1 MRKSKLQIIV
11 SEAMYRS
18 IIAFIKPG
26 CIHRFSG
33 DLEVFDNLLSLT
45 NFISQKT
52 SEIYDKVQ
60 KLKKGEIT
68 LNEIELTKTVY
79 EISKD
84 FYGWNEKSSEY
95 TNPIIITTTLQL
107 YSYLSKGK
115 GFSDIRTLM
124 RYMSGEQLLPLYD
137 AFIVTESKEK
147 SILEDRYLTKRKVVE
162 QNITLE
168 EIIEILKDEMSTYKF
183 VTDIDTVNEC
193 HKIIIKSNQS
203 NEKINSS
210 IIKGYL
216 YLLSSYGETS
226 LKNKINSILEE
237 NGMETRQG
245 AKLLY
250 ELDLQLKKQKKE
262 YNYLIVPL
270 ISCTLEAFLQG
281 AKPP

>member
-1 MRKSKLQIIV
+1 MKKSKLQIIV

-18 IIAFIKPG
+18 ITAFIKPG

-33 DLEVFDNLLSLT
+33 DLELFDNLLSLS

-60 KLKKGEIT
+60 QLKKGEIT
-68 LNEIELTKTVY
+68 LNEIELTKTIY

-84 FYGWNEKSSEY
+84 FYGWNEKTSEY
-95 TNPIIITTTLQL
+95 TNPIILSTTLQL
-107 YSYLSKGK
+107 HSYLIKGK
-115 GFSDIRTLM
+115 SLSDLRALM
-124 RYMSGEQLLPLYD
+124 RYVSGEQLLPLYE
-137 AFIVTESKEK
+137 AFTVTDSKEK
-147 SILEDRYLTKRKVVE
+147 SILEDRYFTKRKVVE

-168 EIIEILKDEMSTYKF
+168 EIVETLKEEMPTYQF
-183 VTDIDTVNEC
+183 VLNINIINEC
-193 HKIIIKSNQS
+193 HKIIINSNQK

-216 YLLSSYGETS
+216 YLLSSLESS
-226 LKNKINSILEE
+226 LRNRIDSILEA

-250 ELDLQLKKQKKE
+250 DLDSQLRKQKKE